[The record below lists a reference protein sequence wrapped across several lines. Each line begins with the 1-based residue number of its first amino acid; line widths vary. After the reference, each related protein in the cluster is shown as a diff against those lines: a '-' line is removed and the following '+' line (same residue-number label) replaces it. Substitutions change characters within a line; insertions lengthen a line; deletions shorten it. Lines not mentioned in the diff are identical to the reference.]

1 MADNAKE
8 NREREGAQAMAQY
21 DAEIRAVRE
30 KTARLR
36 ELRLAHEAAN
46 KSSTGAPGSGKR
58 TAVKKKARKKGEK
71 SEALSE
77 WLANQKSEGRS
88 S

>member
-1 MADNAKE
+1 MTMAESLKE
-8 NREREGAQAMAQY
+8 KREREGAQAMAQY
-21 DAEIRAVRE
+21 EAEARAARE

-46 KSSTGAPGSGKR
+46 KTSAGAP
-58 TAVKKKARKKGEK
+58 VKKKARKKGQK

-77 WLANQKSEGRS
+77 WLANQKKDGRGS
-88 S
+88 

>member
-1 MADNAKE
+1 MAENLKE
-8 NREREGAQAMAQY
+8 KREREGAQAMAQY
-21 DAEIRAVRE
+21 EAEARAARE

-46 KSSTGAPGSGKR
+46 KPSAGTP
-58 TAVKKKARKKGEK
+58 VKKKARKKGEK

-77 WLANQKSEGRS
+77 WLANQKKDGRGS
-88 S
+88 